1 MKDSIS
7 VDNAVKD
14 PNFVNGV
21 YQAPN
26 DDLEYSTQEFLMEPG
41 PTPKAPAEVDGKD
54 SNTTATVEG
63 NTTTQ
68 KKAHR
73 HQQTHLWLLAILT
86 AVKLSRTYLIEEEG
100 GARESKYTDSLMES
114 SSRRNLMKK
123 SRSNS
128 F

>member
-1 MKDSIS
+1 LKDSIS

-63 NTTTQ
+63 NTATP
-68 KKAHR
+68 
-73 HQQTHLWLLAILT
+73 
-86 AVKLSRTYLIEEEG
+86 EEG
-100 GARESKYTDSLMES
+100 TQAPADTSLA
-114 SSRRNLMKK
+114 SRDIN
-123 SRSNS
+123 NS
-128 F
+128 QVVEDLFDRRRRWGKGI